1 MRIIGLDLST
11 SVAGW
16 CVFEDGKLEKF
27 DYYKFK
33 KPNGGDWEHIDLVDQ
48 FYEHIYED
56 LENADMVVIEDSL
69 KRFAGGF
76 SSSTSITK
84 LLQFNAIVTYTLRKR
99 LGRDNVIHLH
109 PATARKSS
117 LGRGT
122 KPSDYDDTKEWVK
135 DRVAEKFD
143 ITWPR
148 TRYDNV
154 RQEASDMADSIVLA
168 DAYIQENTV
177 KT

>member
-16 CVFEDGKLEKF
+16 CVFQDGNLESF
-27 DYYKFK
+27 NYYKFK
-33 KPNGGDWEHIDLVDQ
+33 KPNGGDWEHIDLVEQ
-48 FYEHIYED
+48 FYENIYPEIK
-56 LENADMVVIEDSL
+56 EADKIIVEDSL

-84 LLQFNAIVTYTLRKR
+84 LLQFNAIVTYLLRKEI
-99 LGRDNVIHLH
+99 GRDNVKHLH
-109 PATARKSS
+109 PATARKAA

-122 KPSDYDDTKEWVK
+122 KPGSYDDTKEWVK
-135 DRVAEKFD
+135 DRVSELFE
-143 ITWPR
+143 IEWPR

-154 RQEASDMADSIVLA
+154 RQEASDMADAVVLA
-168 DAYIQENTV
+168 YAEIQENGN
-177 KT
+177 